1 VRLSFDCAILVS
13 DEGRLNIEGQGSK
26 QGSHVPT
33 TSTRLLQRA
42 VEVRPDEVRALLL
55 GFVYYFFVLSSYYVI
70 RPIRDEIG
78 VAGGVENL
86 PWMFTGTLIAMLVVN
101 ALFAALVAKFSR
113 RRFIP
118 IAYRFFI
125 CSLLLF
131 FVLLAALPTEQQM
144 WVGRSFYIWTSV
156 FNLFVVSVFWAFM
169 ADVFSTDQGKRLFGF
184 ISIGGTLGA
193 IVGAALTAT
202 LVQRIGPIKLLLISA
217 VLLELSAQCV
227 RLFPTA
233 FEGSRDHLRRAQ
245 AAEAPI
251 GGGIWSGIAH
261 DLRSPY
267 LLGICAYMLL
277 YAITSTLLYFQQA
290 SIAATSFT
298 DRAARTAFF
307 AQIDLLVNV
316 LTIFV
321 QAFLTGRLLKAL
333 GVGVTLAIL
342 PALSVIGF
350 TTMGTVPVLSL
361 LVIFL
366 VLRRAGNFALARPA
380 REVLF
385 TVVSRE
391 DKYKAKS
398 FIDTFIYRAGDQIG
412 AWSFPAMGWM
422 GLSMAGISFV
432 AAPIAAVWF
441 FISLWL
447 GRKQV
452 SMTRERQLADAILDR
467 SQVATSVPE
476 LAHAARGPQA
486 DLP

>member
-1 VRLSFDCAILVS
+1 LSTQD
-13 DEGRLNIEGQGSK
+13 NK
-26 QGSHVPT
+26 QGHAERGTLWRVL
-33 TSTRLLQRA
+33 RKAVDVRA
-42 VEVRPDEVRALLL
+42 NEVRALVLS
-55 GFVYYFFVLSSYYVI
+55 FVYYFFVLSSYYII
-70 RPIRDEIG
+70 RPIRDDMG

-86 PWMFTGTLIAMLVVN
+86 PWMFTGTLVAMLIAN
-101 ALFAALVAKFSR
+101 GLFAALVAKFSR

-125 CSLLLF
+125 LNLLIF
-131 FVLLAALPTEQQM
+131 FVLLTVISRDHQI

-169 ADVFSTDQGKRLFGF
+169 ADIFSTDQGKRLFGF
-184 ISIGGTLGA
+184 ISVGGTLGG
-193 IVGAALTAT
+193 IVGAAVTAL
-202 LVQRIGPIKLLLISA
+202 LVQRVGAVILLLFSA

-227 RLFPTA
+227 RFFPSA
-233 FEGSRDHLRRAQ
+233 FEGSRDSEREKRK
-245 AAEAPI
+245 AAAEEAPI
-251 GGGIWSGIAH
+251 GGGIWSGVIH

-290 SIAATSFT
+290 NIAAQVFT
-298 DRAARTAFF
+298 DRGARTAFF

-321 QAFLTGRLLKAL
+321 QAFLTGRLLKWL
-333 GVGVTLAIL
+333 GVGITLAIL

-350 TTMGTVPVLSL
+350 TGMGFMPTLSL

-366 VLRRAGNFALARPA
+366 VLRRAGNFAIARPA

-412 AWSFPAMGWM
+412 AWSTPALGWM
-422 GLSMAGISFV
+422 GLGMAGVSFV
-432 AAPIAAVWF
+432 AAPLAAIWLL
-441 FISLWL
+441 ISLWL
-447 GRKQV
+447 GRQQV
-452 SMTRERQLADAILDR
+452 LMTRRHHQPEPTPTPPTSLAA
-467 SQVATSVPE
+467 AE
-476 LAHAARGPQA
+476 LAEGS
-486 DLP
+486 